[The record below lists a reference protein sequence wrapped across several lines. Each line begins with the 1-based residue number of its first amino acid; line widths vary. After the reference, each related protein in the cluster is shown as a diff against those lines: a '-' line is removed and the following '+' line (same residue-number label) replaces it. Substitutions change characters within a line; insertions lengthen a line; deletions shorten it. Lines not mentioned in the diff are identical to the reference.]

1 MQERL
6 ECAFIAVM
14 KELDNATPEEID
26 AIRREWLSDEHNEKS
41 DKVIELI
48 NTICNLA
55 IRRAERNQSVA

>member
-26 AIRREWLSDEHNEKS
+26 AIRRE
-41 DKVIELI
+41 
-48 NTICNLA
+48 
-55 IRRAERNQSVA
+55 

>member
-26 AIRREWLSDEHNEKS
+26 AIRREWLADEHNEKS

-55 IRRAERNQSVA
+55 IRRAERNQSVT